1 MIGLSHK
8 DKTDSKIIEALQ
20 KFDEKTKERLAKRI
34 MDIAEEESMS
44 STQRN
49 CIRALKVICAIAV
62 IASAPIVTYVYTQLQ
77 TGINLLFWIAFIPFL
92 FLVPIAIVVDIIMK
106 TPD

>member
-1 MIGLSHK
+1 
-8 DKTDSKIIEALQ
+8 
-20 KFDEKTKERLAKRI
+20 

-49 CIRALKVICAIAV
+49 CIRTLKVICAIAL
-62 IASAPIVTYVYTQLQ
+62 IASAPIVTYIYTLSQ
-77 TGINLLFWIAFIPFL
+77 TGINPLVFWIALVPLL
-92 FLVPIAIVVDIIMK
+92 FLIPIAVVVDIIMK